1 MVIFYSYVSLPE
13 GIMGFD
19 AVPSVPVP
27 GAPSWHDHRFFIMKA
42 PLEAP
47 VHRRNVFNAGR
58 TCG

>member
-27 GAPSWHDHRFFIMKA
+27 GAPSWHDHRFFHYESTI
-42 PLEAP
+42 
-47 VHRRNVFNAGR
+47 RS
-58 TCG
+58 TCAQEKCF

>member
-1 MVIFYSYVSLPE
+1 
-13 GIMGFD
+13 MGFD

-47 VHRRNVFNAGR
+47 VQRRNVFNAGR

>member
-1 MVIFYSYVSLPE
+1 
-13 GIMGFD
+13 MGFD

-27 GAPSWHDHRFFIMKA
+27 GNGTSIAIMIA

-47 VHRRNVFNAGR
+47 VHRRNVFNVGR